1 MSGAAFPSRLAGKTA
16 LVTAAAQG
24 IGRACAERFA
34 REGARVIATDL
45 RIDALNDVPFDV
57 RRLDVRDSQQV
68 NALAAE
74 LGGID
79 ILFNCAGFVHAGS
92 VLECDEDAWD
102 FSFDLNVKS
111 MYRTIRA
118 FLPGMLER
126 GGGSVINM
134 SSAASSIKGVPN
146 RFVYGAS
153 KAAVIGLTKS
163 VAADFVAR
171 GIRCNAICPGTV
183 VSPSLAQRIDE
194 QARTQGKSRAEVEA
208 AFVARQPM
216 GRLGQPEEIAALAAY
231 LASDEAAFTTGQVH
245 LIDGGWSN

>member
-1 MSGAAFPSRLAGKTA
+1 MSGAAFPGRLAGKTA

-45 RIDALNDVPFDV
+45 RIDALNDVPFEV
-57 RRLDVRDSQQV
+57 RRLDVRDTGQV

-111 MYRTIRA
+111 MYRTLRA

-183 VSPSLAQRIDE
+183 VSPSLAQRFDE
-194 QARTQGKSRAEVEA
+194 QARTQGKPRAEVEA